1 MSARQAKKK
10 EKRNVATPWSRAS
23 AREFGVLVE
32 DMKSQ
37 FKVFG
42 EAVQAV
48 NEKVNRLDR
57 KVTSGFARVNAG
69 MASGFARV
77 NAEVVSRLRASRSR
91 ARALAKAVVIDHSR
105 ELREIRGSVTR
116 LEAAMEKK
124 VDRDDV
130 EAIAERVVVLDRAS
144 PRSASEHGVSS
155 SRRLQ

>member
-48 NEKVNRLDR
+48 DEKVDRLDR
-57 KVTSGFARVNAG
+57 KVTSGFARVDAE

-77 NAEVVSRLRASRSR
+77 DAEVASGF
-91 ARALAKAVVIDHSR
+91 ARVDRELGLVKAVVIDHSR

-130 EAIAERVVVLDRAS
+130 EAIAERVVAR
-144 PRSASEHGVSS
+144 PRP
-155 SRRLQ
+155 R